1 MKRKAILLLLAAALA
16 AGAASCNKD
25 KQCRCAVTH
34 SADIR
39 LVTIKNGSCKNIYYV
54 RYDRNATTLD
64 ILDTVFCTDF
74 DFTPKE
80 E

>member
-1 MKRKAILLLLAAALA
+1 MKRKTIPLLLAAALSLGA
-16 AGAASCNKD
+16 AGCAKE
-25 KQCRCAVTH
+25 KPCRCAVTH

-39 LVTIKNGSCKNIYYV
+39 LVTIKHGSCNNIHFV

-74 DFTPKE
+74 DFTQKE